1 MSKSWEKEELL
12 LVLHLYC
19 QTAFG
24 KLHQH
29 NPEIINLAVVLGRT
43 PSAVAMKA
51 CNFAN
56 LDPDLPRKGLK
67 STSKADRSLWEEFLE
82 NSNEIALAAEDL
94 FEQKVMGPSGLS
106 SVSVAEN
113 KTQLENTES
122 LREVKTR
129 RVQSFFRNSLLVS
142 YENQCAISGLKL
154 PSLLIAS
161 HIIPWKDSIE
171 RRADP
176 TNGILLNGLYDK
188 AFDRGYITFDED
200 WRVKLSNDLQVRS
213 KDSDLCER
221 LLNIEGRPLLMPKR
235 FLPDPAAMKF
245 HRNTVFEKA
254 YL

>member
-19 QTAFG
+19 RTAFG

-29 NPEIINLAVVLGRT
+29 NPEVIHLAVVLGRT

-56 LDPDLPRKGLK
+56 LDPDLPRTGLK
-67 STSKADRSLWEEFLE
+67 STSKADRSLWRECLE

-94 FEQKVMGPSGLS
+94 FEQKVKNSPGFS
-106 SVSVAEN
+106 SFVSAE
-113 KTQLENTES
+113 LESTES

-129 RVQSFFRNSLLVS
+129 RVQSFFRNSLLIS
-142 YENQCAISGLKL
+142 YESQCAISGLKL
-154 PSLLIAS
+154 PQLLIAS
-161 HIIPWKDSIE
+161 HIIPWKDSVK

-200 WRVKLSNDLQVRS
+200 WRVRLSNDLEAYF
-213 KDSDLCER
+213 KNSDLCER

-235 FLPDPAAMKF
+235 FLPDPVAMEF